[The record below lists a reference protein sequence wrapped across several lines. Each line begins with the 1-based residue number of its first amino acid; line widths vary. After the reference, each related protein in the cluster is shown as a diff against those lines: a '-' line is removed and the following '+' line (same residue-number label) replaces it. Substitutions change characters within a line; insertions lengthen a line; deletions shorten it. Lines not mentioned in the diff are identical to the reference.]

1 MVQRMSASIAGI
13 VLALLMTGCDSNSTS
28 VSTNTEPGSTTGP
41 VGIHGKV
48 VVQYGS
54 AAGLTV
60 RLRSTGATTKTDA
73 AGTWAFP
80 VAASRSAA
88 VAAARTA
95 AVTDSV
101 TVSSTSDT
109 AAQTIITVPVF
120 GDSTPVIALVYH
132 ELRGYL
138 GNPKPGQTYVI
149 RVHLTKPD
157 STTTTLRTWW
167 NSNANQFTGFVYIP
181 AGLNSV
187 RFQANVYDAG
197 DTNTVIGI
205 STILN
210 VPTDIAGGVEFGSFG
225 YTNLGLRPMLTGIP
239 TVPASYMSTLWLSVS
254 AGDTTLAG
262 AGLRAPYRFSYRVGD
277 SSWVSLGTAATATSS
292 LSMQVV
298 VGAALVR
305 NPRIQVRI
313 HDASGD
319 SATTTIAVAVNAP
332 AVRSSAILV
341 YHCVLDSSNKN
352 AAWYENVVWHDTA
365 SENTTRGLFNDTVLY
380 NTGYSA
386 RWRQDTGFSTLS
398 LSLPAQLWDTTATSA
413 IANTR
418 SKLWVVPSRLDIRA
432 GDGST
437 GTFLYRF
444 ITSDTLRSR
453 NDISGAPI
461 NYIPGDTGSL
471 VTGSGISIYNGK
483 ASFSN
488 TLTGTPKQFQ
498 ILGIYKLN

>member
-1 MVQRMSASIAGI
+1 MFQRMSASIAGI

-73 AGTWAFP
+73 SGTWAFP
-80 VAASRSAA
+80 VAASRSA
-88 VAAARTA
+88 VIAAARTA
-95 AVTDSV
+95 ASTDSV
-101 TVSSTSDT
+101 TLSSTSDT
-109 AAQTIITVPVF
+109 AAQTIITVPVV
-120 GDSTPVIALVYH
+120 GDSTPVVSLVYH

-181 AGLNSV
+181 AGMNSV

-239 TVPASYMSTLWLSVS
+239 TVPASYLSTLWLSVA

-262 AGLRAPYRFSYRVGD
+262 AGLRAPYRFSYAVGD
-277 SSWVSLGTAATATSS
+277 SSWVVLGTAAKT
-292 LSMQVV
+292 LPLQVV
-298 VGAALVR
+298 VGNALVR

-332 AVRSSAILV
+332 AVRSSVILT
-341 YHCVLDSSNKN
+341 YHCVLDSSNKI
-352 AAWYENVVWHDTA
+352 AVLYENVVWHDTV
-365 SENTTRGLFNDTVLY
+365 SENATRGLFNDTVLY
-380 NTGYSA
+380 TTGYSA
-386 RWRQDTGFSTLS
+386 RWRQDTGFSS
-398 LSLPAQLWDTTATSA
+398 LSLAFPAQLWDTTTTSTVA
-413 IANTR
+413 RTG
-418 SKLWVVPSRLDIRA
+418 SKLWVVPSRMDIRA

-461 NYIPGDTGSL
+461 NYIPGDTVSL

-488 TLTGTPKQFQ
+488 TLTGAPKQFQ

>member
-1 MVQRMSASIAGI
+1 MFQRMSASIAGI

-41 VGIHGKV
+41 LGIHGKV

-80 VAASRSAA
+80 VAASRSAV

-95 AVTDSV
+95 AGTDSV

-109 AAQTIITVPVF
+109 AAQTITTVPVL
-120 GDSTPVIALVYH
+120 GDSTPVVALVYH

-138 GNPKPGQTYVI
+138 SNPRPGQTYVI
-149 RVHLTKPD
+149 RVHVRKPD

-187 RFQANVYDAG
+187 RFQANVYAAG

-254 AGDTTLAG
+254 AGDTTLTG
-262 AGLRAPYRFSYRVGD
+262 AGLRAPYRFSYRIGD
-277 SSWVSLGTAATATSS
+277 SSWVALGTAATAAST
-292 LSMQVV
+292 LPLQVV
-298 VGAALVR
+298 VGDALAK
-305 NPRIQVRI
+305 NPRIQIRI
-313 HDASGD
+313 QDAAGD
-319 SATTTIAVAVNAP
+319 SATTTVAVNVNAP
-332 AVRSSAILV
+332 LVRSTAKLV
-341 YHCVLDSSNKN
+341 YHCVLDSSRK
-352 AAWYENVVWHDTA
+352 VVWYDTTL
-365 SENTTRGLFNDTVLY
+365 ENTTRDLFNDTVLY
-380 NTGYSA
+380 ITSGT
-386 RWRQDTGFSTLS
+386 RWRQDTGFGTLS
-398 LSLPAQLWDTTATSA
+398 LSLPTQFWDTATAST
-413 IANTR
+413 IATKG
-418 SKLWVVPSRLDIRA
+418 SKLEAQISSIYIRA
-432 GDGST
+432 GNGST

-444 ITSDTLRSR
+444 ITSDPLRSVD
-453 NDISGAPI
+453 NITGAPI
-461 NYIPGDTGSL
+461 NYSPGDTISL
-471 VTGSGISIYNGK
+471 VTGSGISIYGDK
-483 ASFSN
+483 APFSN
-488 TLTGTPKQFQ
+488 TLAGTPKQFQ

>member
-1 MVQRMSASIAGI
+1 MKTKTSVARILAVS
-13 VLALLMTGCDSNSTS
+13 ALLMTGCDSNS
-28 VSTNTEPGSTTGP
+28 STNPDNELSNTTGP

-48 VVQYGS
+48 VVQYGN

-95 AVTDSV
+95 AGTDSV

-109 AAQTIITVPVF
+109 AAQTIITVPVI
-120 GDSTPVIALVYH
+120 GDSTPVVALVYH

-138 GNPKPGQTYVI
+138 SNPRPGQAYVV
-149 RVHLTKPD
+149 RVHVTKPD

-181 AGLNSV
+181 AGLNNV

-225 YTNLGLRPMLTGIP
+225 YTNLGLRPVMVGIP
-239 TVPASYMSTLWLSVS
+239 TAPVSYNSSFSISVT

-277 SSWVSLGTAATATSS
+277 SSWVALGTAATAATT
-292 LSMQVV
+292 LPLQVV
-298 VGAALVR
+298 VGDALVR
-305 NPRIQVRI
+305 NPRIQIRI
-313 HDASGD
+313 LDAAGD
-319 SATTTIAVAVNAP
+319 SATTTVAINVNM
-332 AVRSSAILV
+332 SATKANATLS
-341 YHCVLDSSNKN
+341 YHCVLDSS
-352 AAWYENVVWHDTA
+352 YNVVWYDTTL
-365 SENTTRGLFNDTVLY
+365 ENTTRSLLNDTVKY
-380 NTGYSA
+380 GA
-386 RWRQDTGFSTLS
+386 RARQVQDTGFSTLS
-398 LSLPAQLWDTTATSA
+398 LSFPAQLWDTTTVSA
-413 IANTR
+413 VAGAG
-418 SKLWVVPSRLDIRA
+418 SKLQVIPSSIIIQA
-432 GDGST
+432 GAGSVNR
-437 GTFLYRF
+437 YVYQF
-444 ITSDTLRSR
+444 ITSDTLRAE
-453 NDISGAPI
+453 SGAGTVV
-461 NYIPGDTGSL
+461 YAPGDTVSL
-471 VTGSGISIYNGK
+471 VTADGLMLSTMKSTRKNALSGN
-483 ASFSN
+483 
-488 TLTGTPKQFQ
+488 PKKFQ